1 MIHENNVL
9 LLFLLIS
16 LRGVLAVFVSVKVQH
31 LPKED
36 KVKLSVD
43 FYTYSWAFLG

>member
-1 MIHENNVL
+1 MKRISFSFPAPL
-9 LLFLLIS
+9 S
-16 LRGVLAVFVSVKVQH
+16 LRVVLAVFVSVKVQH

-43 FYTYSWAFLG
+43 SYTYSWAFLG